1 MPTNL
6 SESEKEDLM
15 IGAIAFLSR
24 VEKEVSAAAVDRAA
38 RTQNTNENVRG

>member
-15 IGAIAFLSR
+15 MGAIAFLSR
-24 VEKEVSAAAVDRAA
+24 VEKEISAAAVDRAA
-38 RTQNTNENVRG
+38 TAKETNENVRG